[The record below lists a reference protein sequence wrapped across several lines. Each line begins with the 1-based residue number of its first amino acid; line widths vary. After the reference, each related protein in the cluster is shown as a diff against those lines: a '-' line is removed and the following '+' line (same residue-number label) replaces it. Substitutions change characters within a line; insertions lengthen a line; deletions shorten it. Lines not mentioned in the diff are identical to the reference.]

1 MFLQHQDILALLSS
15 PQGLLKQLDSQ
26 LVSIK
31 RQVPYHPPAVLPS
44 SRLTVSTPAVSPLS
58 CLTLQH
64 FQYVPLKLSHP
75 PAFLLLSCLT
85 P

>member
-31 RQVPYHPPAVLPS
+31 RQVPFHCLP
-44 SRLTVSTPAVSPLS
+44 LKMPYYFTNE
-58 CLTLQH
+58 CLT
-64 FQYVPLKLSHP
+64 F
-75 PAFLLLSCLT
+75 
-85 P
+85 

>member
-31 RQVPYHPPAVLPS
+31 RQVPYHS
-44 SRLTVSTPAVSPLS
+44 
-58 CLTLQH
+58 Q
-64 FQYVPLKLSHP
+64 LSHP
-75 PAFLLLSCLT
+75 PAVLLLNCLT
-85 P
+85 YLKFHFVTP